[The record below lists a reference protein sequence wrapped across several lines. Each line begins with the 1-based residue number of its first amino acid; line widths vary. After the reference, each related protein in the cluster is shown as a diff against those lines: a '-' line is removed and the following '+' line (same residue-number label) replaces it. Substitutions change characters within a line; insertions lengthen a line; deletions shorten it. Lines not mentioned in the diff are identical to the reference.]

1 MNKGKKRIKNGERRS
16 WKGKERK
23 GKVKYKQMKSS
34 LNSCQLHGTLSQKKK

>member
-23 GKVKYKQMKSS
+23 GKER
-34 LNSCQLHGTLSQKKK
+34 